1 MHQWMC
7 CCCCCCCCCWFTIV
21 HQCPSNVGLKTMC
34 LCARYLPN
42 WSKLFSNSLNLRWYT
57 EKKHFQFPW
66 LANFERNDAACFFQ
80 GNDVRWKSS
89 TKRYPRLEVIQA
101 PTASVWA
108 KKIQPVLLG
117 ENNWAPRRMVW
128 KMILLISMGI
138 WGVHV
143 SFQGCMVF
151 PKECLLTE
159 RENPRESYIAK
170 SNVKV
175 LVVEAASG
183 ELVSLAILSKHCSKC
198 DTWPTVHI
206 DWKASVVVMQLW
218 TRIMT
223 PKPCLVI

>member
-1 MHQWMC
+1 MC
-7 CCCCCCCCCWFTIV
+7 KISTKLVQVVFKFPQFALIYGKEAL
-21 HQCPSNVGLKTMC
+21 SISLVG
-34 LCARYLPN
+34 
-42 WSKLFSNSLNLRWYT
+42 KLW
-57 EKKHFQFPW
+57 KKW
-66 LANFERNDAACFFQ
+66 CGLFFQ

-89 TKRYPRLEVIQA
+89 SKRYPRLEVIQA

-117 ENNWAPRRMVW
+117 KRNWTPRMMVW
-128 KMILLISMGI
+128 KMIFLVSMGI

-151 PKECLLTE
+151 SKECLQTE
-159 RENPRESYIAK
+159 RENPRESYIPMPSSAK

-175 LVVEAASG
+175 LVCEAASG

-198 DTWPTVHI
+198 DTWPTDHI